1 MRNADIYPPLADRTS
16 CETVKIGKV
25 EKYRMTIHTFSDE
38 QLAGQRL
45 MVGFE
50 GREFNEDLR
59 ELIGRLYIGG
69 LILFSQNI
77 AEPDQLQ
84 RLCRDCQDFAAR
96 CGQPPLVI
104 AVDQEGGPVARM
116 KAPHFT
122 EFPGNPTMRDEDDA
136 RAFAQTTARELSAA
150 GINMDMAPVMDVAPD
165 DHSGIMADR
174 VFGCRPDHVAR
185 MGTALIETLQAG
197 GVMAV
202 AKHFPGIGRTILDS
216 HLDLPTF
223 REDLD
228 AMAPIEL
235 PPFRAAIEHR
245 VAGIMLSHIL
255 YEKIDPQWPA
265 SLSPVIARDLLRRQ
279 MGYQGVTMT
288 DDLDMGA
295 IVHHFDIRTVIRQI
309 VAAEID
315 FALICHKGPRIREG
329 WDEMVAQIRQSP
341 ELARQSVRRIL
352 KLKQSYLTLSP
363 AH

>member
-1 MRNADIYPPLADRTS
+1 
-16 CETVKIGKV
+16 
-25 EKYRMTIHTFSDE
+25 MTIDTFSDE

-50 GREFNEDLR
+50 GQTFNDDLR
-59 ELIGRLYIGG
+59 ELIGNLYVGG
-69 LILFSQNI
+69 LILFAPNI
-77 AEPDQLQ
+77 ANPDQLQ
-84 RLCRDCQDFAAR
+84 RLCRDCQSFAAR
-96 CGQPPLVI
+96 CSQPPLII
-104 AVDQEGGPVARM
+104 AVDQEGGPVARL

-122 EFPGNPTMRDEDDA
+122 EFAGNPTMRDEDDA
-136 RAFAQTTARELSAA
+136 RAFARITASELSTA

-165 DHSGIMADR
+165 DRSGIMADR
-174 VFGCRPDHVAR
+174 VFGNHPDHVAR

-216 HLDLPTF
+216 HLDLPIF
-223 REDLD
+223 QEDLA
-228 AMAPIEL
+228 AMAPIDL
-235 PPFRAAIEHR
+235 PPFRAAIDHR

-295 IVHHFDIRTVIRQI
+295 IVHHFDIRTVTRQV

-315 FALICHKGPRIREG
+315 FALICHKGPRIQEG
-329 WDEMVAQIRQSP
+329 WDEMLAQTRRAP
-341 ELARQSVRRIL
+341 EPARESVQRIL
-352 KLKQSYLTLSP
+352 NLKQSYLSAFQL
-363 AH
+363 A

>member
-1 MRNADIYPPLADRTS
+1 
-16 CETVKIGKV
+16 
-25 EKYRMTIHTFSDE
+25 MTIDTFSDE

-50 GREFNEDLR
+50 GQTFNNDLR
-59 ELIGRLYIGG
+59 ELIGNLYVGG
-69 LILFSQNI
+69 LILFSSNI
-77 AEPDQLQ
+77 ADPVQL
-84 RLCRDCQDFAAR
+84 RRICRDCQDFAAR
-96 CGQPPLVI
+96 CGQPPLII

-174 VFGCRPDHVAR
+174 VFGSLPDHVAR

-228 AMAPIEL
+228 AMAPIDL
-235 PPFRAAIEHR
+235 PPFRAAIACR

-255 YEKIDPQWPA
+255 YEKIDPRWPA

-295 IVHHFDIRTVIRQI
+295 IVHHFDIRTVIRQV

-315 FALICHKGPRIREG
+315 FALICHKGPRIQEG
-329 WDEMVAQIRQSP
+329 WDEMLAQTRRAP
-341 ELARQSVRRIL
+341 EPARESVRRIL

-363 AH
+363 VP